1 MTDTLA
7 NFIQIDGTKITGNI
21 ATLSFD
27 IDVAGEPVN
36 SDNEKAPKYR
46 LFARSPKGKNVEVGG
61 IWERLNADDKP
72 YLALTLNTGH
82 SRWYA
87 NLGRYPGQD
96 DDTILAVIPN
106 DYLNSDRRS

>member
-1 MTDTLA
+1 MTDNLA
-7 NFIQIDGTKITGNI
+7 NFIQIVGNKLTGNI

-27 IDVAGEPVN
+27 INVTGEPVN
-36 SDNEKAPKYR
+36 SDNEKAPKWR
-46 LFARSPKGKNVEVGG
+46 LFARSPGKKLVEVGG
-61 IWERLNADDKP
+61 IWERINNEDKP

-96 DDTILAVIPN
+96 DDSILAVIPN
-106 DYLNSDRRS
+106 DYLNSERRS

>member
-7 NFIQIDGTKITGNI
+7 NFIQIDGKKITGNI

-27 IDVAGEPVN
+27 IDVTGEPVT

-46 LFARSPKGKNVEVGG
+46 LFAQSPRGRRVEVGG

-87 NLGRYPGQD
+87 NLGCYPGQD
-96 DDTILAVIPN
+96 DETLMAVIPN
-106 DYLNSDRRS
+106 DYLNSERRS

>member
-1 MTDTLA
+1 MSDTLV
-7 NFIQIDGTKITGNI
+7 NFIQIDGQNVTGNI

-27 IDVAGEPVN
+27 IDVTGEPVV
-36 SDNEKAPKYR
+36 SDNEKAPKWR
-46 LFARSPKGKNVEVGG
+46 LFARSPKGRRVEVGG
-61 IWERLNADDKP
+61 IWERLNSEDKP

-96 DDTILAVIPN
+96 DETVMAVIPN

>member
-36 SDNEKAPKYR
+36 SDNEKAPRYR
-46 LFARSPKGKNVEVGG
+46 LFARSPKGRQIEVGG
-61 IWERLNADDKP
+61 IWERLNNDDKP